1 MEILLSSAS
10 LKVGDAPSG
19 LVVFLE
25 VPPQISAWQDLGQGV
40 DRVGC
45 CWMVTMHAAAT
56 KGHLGWAISGL

>member
-1 MEILLSSAS
+1 MEILLSSAP

-19 LVVFLE
+19 LVVSLE
-25 VPPQISAWQDLGQGV
+25 VPPQISAWQDPGQGG

-45 CWMVTMHAAAT
+45 CWMVTMHVAT